1 MNFPIS
7 SEEVFLF
14 CETQREA
21 LVVVM
26 CGQSLPDCHERSRIP
41 KRKRE
46 KDELQLCKTHC
57 PWEDSLLD
65 VAACRL
71 LRGAYS
77 HRASSEPQV
86 LQHIFNHP
94 YMLVLFIFELFE
106 QSPYRINSTLL
117 CESSVELTGP
127 ALLC

>member
-7 SEEVFLF
+7 SEEIFLF

-26 CGQSLPDCHERSRIP
+26 WGAEFPDCHERSRIP

-46 KDELQLCKTHC
+46 EDELQLCKTHC
-57 PWEDSLLD
+57 PWEDNRLD

-71 LRGAYS
+71 LGGAYS

-86 LQHIFNHP
+86 LQHIFDHP

-106 QSPYRINSTLL
+106 QSPYRIDSTLL
-117 CESSVELTGP
+117 CESGVELTGP